1 MNKCLHCLEVKM
13 KTYKNKYYK
22 NKYHKNK
29 CNRNTLTAF
38 VLMLAL
44 AMMTIYF
51 FIQTDTRSRAED
63 SKNVYYTYVK
73 IEYGDTLD
81 TIYEKYNTDKEI
93 TKTEYK
99 KTIMKINGMYSENI
113 YPGLFLTIAVYY

>member
-1 MNKCLHCLEVKM
+1 M
-13 KTYKNKYYK
+13 KTYKNKYY
-22 NKYHKNK
+22 KNK